1 MAQPLR
7 FEACSVARSLE
18 AIGDYWC
25 FLILRE
31 CFFGVHRFDALVRN
45 IGIATNVL
53 SQRLAHLTHHG
64 ILERRADPEDG
75 RRWEYRLTPK
85 GLALYPLTLGF
96 IRWGDEW
103 MNDGK
108 GPPLTL
114 IHRDCGKAFKP
125 TMCCSV
131 CGGPVSAHRV
141 EYRERTTRRKPRKKT
156 RRFSEVTG
164 KARRASTRKR

>member
-1 MAQPLR
+1 MAEPLR
-7 FEACSVARSLE
+7 FTACSVARSLD

-45 IGIATNVL
+45 IGIATNIL
-53 SQRLAHLTHHG
+53 SQRLAHLTRHG
-64 ILERRADPEDG
+64 ILERRADPDD
-75 RRWEYRLTPK
+75 RRRYEYRLTAK
-85 GLALYPLTLGF
+85 GLALYPLTLAF

-108 GPPLTL
+108 GPPLKL
-114 IHRDCGKAFKP
+114 IHRNCGKAFKP

-131 CGGPVSAHRV
+131 CGGAVSARDV
-141 EYRERTTRRKPRKKT
+141 EYRERSRRRGSQAKKRT
-156 RRFSEVTG
+156 
-164 KARRASTRKR
+164 AR